1 MPAFRGLARSSSGGL
16 PRLTAAA
23 AANGFGQDRD
33 CALRCDSG
41 GCGGEGMALKP
52 NDWSAEAEKSSL
64 QPALK
69 VRGRDYLR
77 NAIPLRLRRAHRV
90 GGALGVFPGVFADA
104 FQDLGDAAFELRVAS
119 GQDGRR
125 VVFDF
130 DIGVD
135 AVPLDDP

>member
-1 MPAFRGLARSSSGGL
+1 MRPTLRFRGAGR
-16 PRLTAAA
+16 
-23 AANGFGQDRD
+23 
-33 CALRCDSG
+33 
-41 GCGGEGMALKP
+41 GEGMALKP
-52 NDWSAEAEKSSL
+52 NDWSAEVEKGSL

-69 VRGRDYLR
+69 VRGRDYLHR
-77 NAIPLRLRRAHRV
+77 AIPRRLRRAHWV
-90 GGALGVFPGVFADA
+90 GRALGVSPGVFADA

-135 AVPLDDP
+135 AVSLDDP